1 MPDPEVGQAGWM
13 MDVGDPQATMDEM
26 HDSPAMQR
34 VHAQMPEGLR
44 AQCDATH
51 EQMSQTMGAMPGGMG
66 GMGWDW
72 RAHAGHHAGSPPS
85 R

>member
-1 MPDPEVGQAGWM
+1 
-13 MDVGDPQATMDEM
+13 VGDPQATMDEM
-26 HDSPAMQR
+26 HDSPAMQQ
-34 VHAQMPEGLR
+34 VHAQMPEELR

-66 GMGWDW
+66 GMGAGMGRD
-72 RAHAGHHAGSPPS
+72 RGAHAGHHAGSPPS